1 MAVLFA
7 FAAAVQYNDPDPL
20 QWMAMYGLAML
31 ACGLAL
37 AGRLPRLLPALAGLG
52 ALVWAGTLA
61 PGVVE
66 RVSLGELFQ
75 SYGMLSTA
83 VEEGRE
89 WAACSSSP
97 RGWECSPSCARAEP
111 PRRPTARRPVRV
123 DAPPARCFAGTRA
136 LRESRP
142 AWGMPG

>member
-7 FAAAVQYNDPDPL
+7 FAAALQYNDPDPL
-20 QWMAMYGLAML
+20 RWMAMHGLAML

-37 AGRLPRLLPALAGLG
+37 AGRLRRLLPALVGLG
-52 ALVWAGTLA
+52 ALVWAGTIA
-61 PGVVE
+61 PSVVG

-89 WAACSSSP
+89 MGGLLIVAAWMAVLTLVG
-97 RGWECSPSCARAEP
+97 RVRA
-111 PRRPTARRPVRV
+111 A
-123 DAPPARCFAGTRA
+123 
-136 LRESRP
+136 
-142 AWGMPG
+142 

>member
-37 AGRLPRLLPALAGLG
+37 AGRLPRLLAALAGLG

-75 SYGMLSTA
+75 PYGMLSTA

-89 WAACSSSP
+89 MGGLLIVAAWM
-97 RGWECSPSCARAEP
+97 GVLTLVRA
-111 PRRPTARRPVRV
+111 
-123 DAPPARCFAGTRA
+123 GRA
-136 LRESRP
+136 
-142 AWGMPG
+142 A

>member
-31 ACGLAL
+31 ACGLAR
-37 AGRLPRLLPALAGLG
+37 AGRLPRLLTALAGLG

-89 WAACSSSP
+89 MGGLLIVAAWM
-97 RGWECSPSCARAEP
+97 GVLTLVRA
-111 PRRPTARRPVRV
+111 
-123 DAPPARCFAGTRA
+123 GRA
-136 LRESRP
+136 
-142 AWGMPG
+142 A

>member
-20 QWMAMYGLAML
+20 RWMAVYGLAML
-31 ACGLAL
+31 ACVRAL
-37 AGRLPRLLPALAGLG
+37 AGRLPRPLPALVGLG

-61 PGVVE
+61 PGVVG
-66 RVSLGELFQ
+66 RVSPGELFQ

-89 WAACSSSP
+89 MSGLLIVAVWMGLLTLVGA
-97 RGWECSPSCARAEP
+97 GRA
-111 PRRPTARRPVRV
+111 T
-123 DAPPARCFAGTRA
+123 
-136 LRESRP
+136 
-142 AWGMPG
+142 